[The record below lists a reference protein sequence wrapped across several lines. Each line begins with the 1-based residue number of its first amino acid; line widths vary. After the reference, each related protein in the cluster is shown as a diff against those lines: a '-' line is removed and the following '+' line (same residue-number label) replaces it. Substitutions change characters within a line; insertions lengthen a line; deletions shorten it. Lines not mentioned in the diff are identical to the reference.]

1 MTNQALIKY
10 LMEEGGFS
18 YIEATNIFYRYIRKN
33 YHIVSPD
40 EECGPDADKLVDF
53 LRNKKNYPYQYLT
66 GEACFIDLTLKVN
79 LDVLIPRPET
89 EDLALLVVEENK
101 DKKNLRV
108 LDLGTG
114 SGAIII
120 YLSFHLDPSSTFTA
134 SDISV
139 MALNVADENILEYKR
154 NVKLIVSDYL
164 KFAVGT
170 DSKFDLIV
178 SNPPYIADDEPIGE
192 EIKYEPPIAL
202 YAYDGGLGPYKRI
215 FEDLDAALSEDGV
228 AYFEISSMKGL
239 ELRRLL
245 DTQYSD
251 LFSYRFLND
260 RYHRERFLVLTRKLD

>member
-1 MTNQALIKY
+1 
-10 LMEEGGFS
+10 MEEGGFS
-18 YIEATNIFYRYIRKN
+18 YIEATKIFYLYIGQD

-40 EECGPDADKLVDF
+40 DECGSVADKLVDF
-53 LRNKKNYPYQYLT
+53 LKTNKNYPYQYLT
-66 GEACFIDLTLKVN
+66 GEAYFIDLTLKVN
-79 LDVLIPRPET
+79 EDVLIPRPET

-114 SGAIII
+114 SGALII

-139 MALNVADENILEYKR
+139 PALDVANENILEYKR
-154 NVKLIVSDYL
+154 NVELMVSDYL

-178 SNPPYIADDEPIGE
+178 SNPPYIADDEPIEE

-215 FEDLDAALSEDGV
+215 FEDLDASLSADGV